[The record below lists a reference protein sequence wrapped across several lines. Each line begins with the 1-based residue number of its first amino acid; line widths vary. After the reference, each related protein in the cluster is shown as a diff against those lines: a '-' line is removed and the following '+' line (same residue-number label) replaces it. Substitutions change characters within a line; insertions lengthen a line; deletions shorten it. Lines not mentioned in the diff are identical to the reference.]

1 MLEVN
6 FLGPHQV
13 CFVVTIILPIT
24 SAKQQK
30 HNPSVLGEVTMNSKH
45 FYVGLFFQ
53 CVGEPFCRPRR
64 LQKLWKMAICPK
76 PWRRWPRRP
85 RMWICSSGK
94 PNATNLQL
102 GMAIY
107 IYGCSV
113 YIYILNIIYIYILNT
128 IYIYIYVIY
137 IIYMCVIY
145 IYMCVIYISQPFP
158 FHLVQRGMV
167 YSCVYH
173 ISKQIN
179 SQTDQVLQWTFPDLW
194 LNSLRSGQLTLTFQ
208 HGDGSDALFVKA
220 IFMGAWVLEHP
231 FTRHFGVK
239 TGSPGFDP

>member
-1 MLEVN
+1 
-6 FLGPHQV
+6 
-13 CFVVTIILPIT
+13 
-24 SAKQQK
+24 
-30 HNPSVLGEVTMNSKH
+30 
-45 FYVGLFFQ
+45 
-53 CVGEPFCRPRR
+53 
-64 LQKLWKMAICPK
+64 
-76 PWRRWPRRP
+76 
-85 RMWICSSGK
+85 MWICSSGK

-113 YIYILNIIYIYILNT
+113 YIYILNIIYIYVN
-128 IYIYIYVIY
+128 
-137 IIYMCVIY
+137 
-145 IYMCVIYISQPFP
+145 IYISQPFP

-167 YSCVYH
+167 YSCVYR

-220 IFMGAWVLEHP
+220 IFTGA
-231 FTRHFGVK
+231 
-239 TGSPGFDP
+239 